1 MGFRLLKG
9 LGFVSVELSQEVFKI
24 DLLMVVDRNEIVGVR
39 WSLSRVTNRLLVELW
54 HGQVKVGPLALVL
67 KN

>member
-1 MGFRLLKG
+1 M
-9 LGFVSVELSQEVFKI
+9 ELSQEVFKI